1 MSGQL
6 SSSGNGGDFEHC
18 ASCGGL
24 AAGPCARCRKPLCG
38 NCCVITRHGA
48 SQWAICFACERR
60 GGRSLRSAW
69 AGLLLWLGIPLIALA
84 LLVSALYVFLPG
96 IRR

>member
-6 SSSGNGGDFEHC
+6 ISSGDGGGFERC
-18 ASCGGL
+18 ATCGAT

-38 NCCVITRHGA
+38 DCCVITRHGA
-48 SQWAICFACERR
+48 TQWAICLSCERR

-69 AGLLLWLGIPLIALA
+69 VGLIGWLALPLLALVALIA
-84 LLVSALYVFLPG
+84 VLYFFTG
-96 IRR
+96 SR

>member
-1 MSGQL
+1 MTQLIGSGD
-6 SSSGNGGDFEHC
+6 GGGFEQC

-38 NCCVITRHGA
+38 DCCVISRHGA
-48 SQWAICFACERR
+48 SEWAICFRCDRQ

-69 AGLLLWLGIPLIALA
+69 VGLVLWLGIPLAVLA
-84 LLVSALYVFLPG
+84 GLVTLLYLVTS
-96 IRR
+96 RR